1 MVKIKIRVEQKCVKL
16 SHRYVRLYVMLVP
29 YVHGLYKKFLT
40 KGREKETNQPMMLQ
54 SEALLELTV
63 WNSQQLS
70 QHVSFYLLHA

>member
-1 MVKIKIRVEQKCVKL
+1 
-16 SHRYVRLYVMLVP
+16 MLVP